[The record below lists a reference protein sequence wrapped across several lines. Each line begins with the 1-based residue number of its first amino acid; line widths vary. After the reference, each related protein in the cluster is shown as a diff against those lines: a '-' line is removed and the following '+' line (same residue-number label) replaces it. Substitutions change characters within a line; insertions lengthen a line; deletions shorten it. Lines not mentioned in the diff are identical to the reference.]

1 MVDAALQTLAELG
14 AQVEEVTI
22 PTLHY
27 AGAAQPAI
35 MLSEAFA
42 YHQRLL
48 RSQPEEF
55 GDMVRARFRIGGLLS
70 SADYV
75 QAQRVRNVLKREF
88 AAVLQ
93 KVDVIVSPTMS
104 SPAPAFATVDGMT
117 TARRPSFTGPYNLT
131 GMPAISVPCGFT
143 AAGFPLGCK
152 SPVSLL
158 MNRRC
163 CAWRMPISSTSG
175 GSRSVRPCKRGLW
188 FCATYKEEGT
198 P

>member
-1 MVDAALQTLAELG
+1 MFTVVGIALQTLGGAG
-14 AQVEEVTI
+14 AQVEEVTV
-22 PTLHY
+22 PTFAY

-75 QAQRVRNVLKREF
+75 QAQRVRNVLKREC

-104 SPAPAFATVDGMT
+104 SPAPAFA
-117 TARRPSFTGPYNLT
+117 
-131 GMPAISVPCGFT
+131 
-143 AAGFPLGCK
+143 
-152 SPVSLL
+152 
-158 MNRRC
+158 
-163 CAWRMPISSTSG
+163 
-175 GSRSVRPCKRGLW
+175 
-188 FCATYKEEGT
+188 
-198 P
+198 

>member
-1 MVDAALQTLAELG
+1 
-14 AQVEEVTI
+14 
-22 PTLHY
+22 
-27 AGAAQPAI
+27 

-48 RSQPEEF
+48 RSKPEEF
-55 GDMVRARFRIGGLLS
+55 GDMVRARFRTGGLLS

-88 AAVLQ
+88 AAALQ

-104 SPAPAFATVDGMT
+104 NTAPAFATVDGMT

-143 AAGFPLGCK
+143 AAGL
-152 SPVSLL
+152 PVGLQIAGKPFDEPTVL
-158 MNRRC
+158 HTAYAYQQ
-163 CAWRMPISSTSG
+163 CARWFEK
-175 GSRSVRPCKRGLW
+175 RP
-188 FCATYKEEGT
+188 
-198 P
+198 PM